1 VRLFDLKRPIKH
13 ATQRK
18 WLDALLLLDI
28 WDLRCAE
35 HPKGTA
41 LASC

>member
-18 WLDALLLLDI
+18 LLDAASLLDI
-28 WDLRCAE
+28 WNLRHAALLE
-35 HPKGTA
+35 HA
-41 LASC
+41 ASRSG

>member
-18 WLDALLLLDI
+18 LLDALLLLDI
-28 WDLRCAE
+28 WDLRCE
-35 HPKGTA
+35 
-41 LASC
+41 LLVLV